1 MIQNLKLKTIHHLM
15 IYTIVLLAFISI
27 VLFNR
32 RSYQDSWIL
41 CDIFIPTFIFIF
53 IFIIIV
59 VLNDN
64 NKIVALICSSF
75 IIVLTLVPALKYE
88 LFYGIAD
95 VTYHYKLIC
104 EIMNYG
110 HVSSGTVYSGVPG
123 VHIFV
128 SVFSLMLGI
137 SPNTGMKYAI
147 PTLYGIFPL
156 IVYFISSKLISN
168 KTLRKYIIIASAFP
182 IVTAYYLTGTI
193 FPLPFLLLLVA
204 IPIIREFQGEGN
216 RIRYR
221 IILIF
226 LLLAMLI
233 SHTITPLL
241 FLVFSISSLALL
253 VLFDRIQGEIQGE
266 KDLPDLLIIKLS
278 KTLLFATILFV
289 GWWVYQADFLFSVFV
304 ENIQSFSTVEPFV
317 KEPVPLRF
325 FEVPFT
331 AQIKIF
337 SLYHLKD
344 LIISILSLSG
354 LIIFVNGQK
363 KTGETKIL
371 YLYLFSF
378 LVPIWLI
385 LIFELLVGYGDLEYY
400 RLINYGI
407 IFSPFLVGIAFY
419 QLKIALDSSSL
430 NFKAKTLAMIF
441 IMFIVVGF
449 SLIQFFPYQP
459 LAPKGNIISEDIPEN
474 EPLIHFN
481 NVNTI
486 YQKEMISFACSHFPT
501 DVPITISTI
510 TSDTITRLQM
520 IAFFNESFEFVKSR
534 HTWYSPLTSDTELDW
549 NLFLLHW
556 GEKSG
561 PFAEQVE
568 YRTKNKL
575 IENRNGR
582 GRNIIY
588 DNGESFIIQREWPIA
603 YNGDE

>member
-1 MIQNLKLKTIHHLM
+1 MIQNLKLRTIHHLM
-15 IYTIVLLAFISI
+15 IYTVVLLAFISI

-41 CDIFIPTFIFIF
+41 CDIFIPTLIFIF
-53 IFIIIV
+53 TFIIIV
-59 VLNDN
+59 ILTDN

-75 IIVLTLVPALKYE
+75 IIVLTLVPAIKYE

-110 HVSSGTVYSGVPG
+110 QVPSGTVYSGVPG

-128 SVFSLMLGI
+128 SLFSLMLGI

-168 KTLRKYIIIASAFP
+168 KTLQKYIIIASAFP
-182 IVTAYYLTGTI
+182 LVTAYYITGTI

-204 IPIIREFQGEGN
+204 MPIIREFQGDGN
-216 RIRYR
+216 RIKYS

-226 LLLAMLI
+226 LLSAMLI
-233 SHTITPLL
+233 SHTMTPLL
-241 FLVFSISSLALL
+241 FLVFSISSIVLL
-253 VLFDRIQGEIQGE
+253 VLFDRIRGE
-266 KDLPDLLIIKLS
+266 KDFTDLLIIKLS
-278 KTLLFATILFV
+278 KILLFATILFV
-289 GWWVYQADFLFSVFV
+289 GWWMYQADFLFSIFV
-304 ENIQSFSTVEPFV
+304 KNIQSFFTVESFV

-325 FEVPFT
+325 FNVPFT

-337 SLYHLKD
+337 SLCHLKD
-344 LIISILSLSG
+344 LIISILSLFG
-354 LIIFVNGQK
+354 FIIFVNGQN

-371 YLYLFSF
+371 YLYLISF
-378 LVPIWLI
+378 LAPILLSI
-385 LIFELLVGYGDLEYY
+385 IFELLVGYGNLEYY

-407 IFSPFLVGIAFY
+407 IFSPFFVGIAFY

-441 IMFIVVGF
+441 IVFIVVGF

-459 LAPKGNIISEDIPEN
+459 LTPQGNIISEDIPEN
-474 EPLIHFN
+474 EPLMYFN
-481 NVNTI
+481 NVNSV

-501 DVPITISTI
+501 DFRITRSTI

-520 IAFFNESFEFVKSR
+520 IAFFNESFEFLKSK
-534 HTWYSPLTSDTELDW
+534 HTWYSPLTSDTKLDW

-556 GEKSG
+556 GGKSG

-575 IENRNGR
+575 IENRNGV

-603 YNGDE
+603 YNGGD